1 MILSIRR
8 QHRRGRT
15 TAPGGPRHRRGA
27 ERAGPDN
34 PDYRRGLSVSYSKL
48 ADLARAAGNTG
59 EADGWIDKALE
70 IRRSLNE
77 IEPAR
82 LDFAEEFAFVLY
94 LSALIDAELERAAN
108 AETENLLVPFE

>member
-1 MILSIRR
+1 MSIRR

-15 TAPGGPRHRRGA
+15 TAPAGPRHRRGA

-82 LDFAEEFAFVLY
+82 LDFAEEFACALPVR
-94 LSALIDAELERAAN
+94 LIDAELERAAK
-108 AETENLLVPFE
+108 ETENLLYRSR